1 MLFDDEES
9 SSGADDED
17 AGANSRT
24 DNHHVMHSD
33 IAQEAVSIADIKG
46 VGFEIA
52 QRSRPK

>member
-52 QRSRPK
+52 QRSKPK